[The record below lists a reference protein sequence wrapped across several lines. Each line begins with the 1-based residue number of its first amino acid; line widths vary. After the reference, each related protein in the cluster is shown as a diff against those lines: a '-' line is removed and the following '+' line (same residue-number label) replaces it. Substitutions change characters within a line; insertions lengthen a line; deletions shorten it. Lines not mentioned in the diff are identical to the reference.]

1 MKLIEV
7 AESRKRAR
15 WLNLFCANTFRFA
28 RDQESGVRDQEVF
41 GAQGNPSPE
50 TEHPLTPDS

>member
-1 MKLIEV
+1 MKLIDV

-28 RDQESGVRDQEVF
+28 RDQESGVRDQEVL
-41 GAQGNPSPE
+41 GLRETPGPE
-50 TEHPLTPDS
+50 TEHR